1 MPRPGAARSRRP
13 ADPAHRP
20 DRRTRWAPDRPS
32 TPRSTTTSP
41 FSRSSGDWRRPRSA
55 PIGATSRTSPRVA
68 GRRRHGHARRTRWS
82 ATWRPGPAADGRR
95 DPGLAPTSLRR
106 RAAALKGFYRFA
118 YGEGLIGTDIAAHL
132 DLPRQSRLLP
142 ETLTVEETE
151 RLLEAAGGDDPDEP
165 DHDGHL
171 RDRAL
176 LELLYAA
183 GLRISEAL
191 RLDIEDLSVDG
202 GFVRVIGKGD
212 KERLVPVGD
221 VALDWLG
228 RWFDGPR
235 QRLLALGH
243 VEPTRGGPV
252 FLGQRG
258 SRLAR
263 QQAWSA
269 VKSAARSAGLADRV
283 SPHTLRHSF
292 ATHLLEGGADLR
304 IVQELLGHASIS
316 TTQLYTH
323 LTGERIRDVYTR
335 AHPRA

>member
-1 MPRPGAARSRRP
+1 MAARSTLDAAIDDYLAFLAVERGLAP
-13 ADPAHRP
+13 ATIRAYRGDLADFAASRGTTAAWARSP
-20 DRRTRWAPDRPS
+20 DAVVGYLAARTRRGRPS
-32 TPRSTTTSP
+32 
-41 FSRSSGDWRRPRSA
+41 
-55 PIGATSRTSPRVA
+55 
-68 GRRRHGHARRTRWS
+68 
-82 ATWRPGPAADGRR
+82 

-191 RLDIEDLSVDG
+191 RLDTEDLSVDG

-235 QRLLALGH
+235 QRLLALGR

-269 VKSAARSAGLADRV
+269 VKAAARSAGLADRV